1 MRHDIEYKANEHSE
15 QKQQAKPNASKP
27 KKRKTQTQLMLE
39 AAERNKLERKE
50 GKSPTLQIFC

>member
-1 MRHDIEYKANEHSE
+1 MRHDIEYKAADHGE

-39 AAERNKLERKE
+39 AAARNKAERKE
-50 GKSPTLQIFC
+50 GKSPTIEIFC